1 MCLLACV
8 GLEQAVHGVLLVA
21 RGLDEARAG
30 QGVECAGRQF
40 RHDAGQG
47 GNRVR
52 VEVGTG
58 VQAG

>member
-1 MCLLACV
+1 
-8 GLEQAVHGVLLVA
+8 LLVA